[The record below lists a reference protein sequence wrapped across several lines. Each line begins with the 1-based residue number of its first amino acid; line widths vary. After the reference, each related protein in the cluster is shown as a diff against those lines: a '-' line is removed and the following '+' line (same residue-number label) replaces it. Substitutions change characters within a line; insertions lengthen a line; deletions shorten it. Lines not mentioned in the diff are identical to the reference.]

1 MVMITFVCL
10 EANKMTRCDLIGYI
24 GAAWMVV
31 FSFTLYPQIAVVGLT
46 LLTVQS
52 LANRLHNLTILNVIS
67 IAGFLS
73 NIY

>member
-1 MVMITFVCL
+1 
-10 EANKMTRCDLIGYI
+10 MTRCDLIGYI
-24 GAAWMVV
+24 GAAWMGV

>member
-1 MVMITFVCL
+1 
-10 EANKMTRCDLIGYI
+10 
-24 GAAWMVV
+24 MVV